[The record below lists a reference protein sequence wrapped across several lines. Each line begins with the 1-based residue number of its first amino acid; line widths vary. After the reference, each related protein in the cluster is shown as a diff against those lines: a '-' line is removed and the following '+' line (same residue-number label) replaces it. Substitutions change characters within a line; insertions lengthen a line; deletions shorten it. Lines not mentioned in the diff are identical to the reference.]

1 MKLVLGI
8 VGEIGSG
15 KGTFAEYVKKKYG
28 GDSFSFS
35 HILRRLL
42 DIVQLE
48 KNRKNLQ
55 KISTVLR
62 KNVGEDLLAKT
73 IYLEVKESRKKWVV
87 VDGVRRLEDIKYL
100 KKIKGFRLVYL
111 EADIEKRFKRIVRR
125 KDKADDGKK
134 KFATFKKDHLAETE
148 LQIKKIKKHADFI
161 LSNNDT
167 KKEFF
172 EKIDKIFPP
181 KADQPRAEKIKK

>member
-1 MKLVLGI
+1 MKLVLGV
-8 VGEIGSG
+8 VGEMGSG

-62 KNVGEDLLAKT
+62 NNFGEDLLAKT
-73 IYLEVKESRKKWVV
+73 ICLEVGRSKKKWVV

-100 KKIKGFRLVYL
+100 KKTKGFRLVYL
-111 EADIEKRFKRIVRR
+111 EADIHKRFVRIIGR

-134 KFATFKKDHLAETE
+134 KFVTFKKDHLAETE
-148 LQIKKIKKHADFI
+148 LQIKKLKRHADFI
-161 LSNNDT
+161 LNNDGT

-181 KADQPRAEKIKK
+181 KADQPRAERIIK